1 MSSAKA
7 VIHKVPATDMEAL
20 KSPLMGLWEKKRCR
34 NIFLYFAQVDV
45 NDPSTWQ
52 KTDIKKQSM
61 REIFAKF
68 GLEENTI
75 DFIGHAVA
83 LYPND

>member
-1 MSSAKA
+1 
-7 VIHKVPATDMEAL
+7 
-20 KSPLMGLWEKKRCR
+20 
-34 NIFLYFAQVDV
+34 
-45 NDPSTWQ
+45 
-52 KTDIKKQSM
+52 M